1 MWWLIGA
8 IVVWLLL
15 EAGASSGDGDDVSPW

>member
-1 MWWLIGA
+1 MCWVIGA

-15 EAGASSGDGDDVSPW
+15 EAGAISSDGDDVSPW